1 MERDSERRDNYSFC
15 AYPALKFQKE
25 KGLSLSHSLIC
36 TVFLSFCPPF
46 RSEAQF
52 CFPHS
57 TLAKRL
63 ARLTCGLCVS
73 EKLNLSGNL
82 LIVRTVSIS
91 APVLQIKQGI
101 CGPSH
106 QFEEENSRSNC
117 CLKIFSPVLKL
128 SLLRSQIHQE
138 NGRSKTPSDAFVC
151 SARSELARSI
161 CRCRAAVAAGR
172 FCALFSGSPGPS
184 EKEHTLS
191 YG

>member
-1 MERDSERRDNYSFC
+1 MCLPCAQIPEGKRSLTLSLPYLYCFSLILPPISERGSV
-15 AYPALKFQKE
+15 L
-25 KGLSLSHSLIC
+25 
-36 TVFLSFCPPF
+36 
-46 RSEAQF
+46 
-52 CFPHS
+52 FPSQHPCK
-57 TLAKRL
+57 TA

>member
-1 MERDSERRDNYSFC
+1 MNAETIIRFVLTLRSNSRR
-15 AYPALKFQKE
+15 KKV
-25 KGLSLSHSLIC
+25 SHSL
-36 TVFLSFCPPF
+36 TSLSVLFF
-46 RSEAQF
+46 SHSA
-52 CFPHS
+52 PHFG
-57 TLAKRL
+57 
-63 ARLTCGLCVS
+63 ARLSSVSLTAPLQNGCQTECELCVS

-106 QFEEENSRSNC
+106 HFEEENSRSNC
-117 CLKIFSPVLKL
+117 CLRIFSPVLKL